1 MPELSRTIHHHLARQ
16 AVLRFDRA
24 VRLQVDQ
31 GSLWL
36 TVDGEP
42 ADLQLE
48 PGEVF
53 EHDGHA
59 PLVATPLGGP
69 AEVSSRALPSAPA
82 RWHGL
87 FAPLSRLV
95 AGRA

>member
-16 AVLRFDRA
+16 TVLRFDSA

-42 ADLQLE
+42 EDLQLE
-48 PGEVF
+48 SGEVF

-59 PLVATPLGGP
+59 SLLATPLGGP
-69 AEVSSRALPSAPA
+69 AELSSRSLPPPPA
-82 RWHGL
+82 RWHSL
-87 FAPLSRLV
+87 IAPLSRLV
-95 AGRA
+95 AGRV